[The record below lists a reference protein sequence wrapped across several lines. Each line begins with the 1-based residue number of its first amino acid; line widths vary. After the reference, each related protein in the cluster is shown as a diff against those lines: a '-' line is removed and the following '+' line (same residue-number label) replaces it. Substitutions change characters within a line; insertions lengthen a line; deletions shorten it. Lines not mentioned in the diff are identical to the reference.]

1 MIVMI
6 PLLKYSEA
14 LRNVSVTSHSSIYT
28 LQNCWNHCTQTIMYL
43 WR

>member
-1 MIVMI
+1 
-6 PLLKYSEA
+6 
-14 LRNVSVTSHSSIYT
+14 VTSHSSIYT